1 MLKIRLRRM
10 GKKHQPFYRVVV
22 SESRA
27 VPSAPALEE
36 LGWFNPQPDPPK
48 VTLELD
54 RLEYWVGKGAQM
66 SPTVKKLIG
75 HQAAAA
81 KAAVA
86 APAAPAK
93 AKRPA
98 KPAAEAAPAVPA
110 EVEAVPAAVVEATP
124 EAVGADGAA
133 G

>member
-27 VPSAPALEE
+27 VPTAPALEE
-36 LGWFNPQPDPPK
+36 LGWFDPQPDPPR
-48 VTLELD
+48 VALELD
-54 RLEYWVGKGAQM
+54 RLEHWVGKGAQL
-66 SPTVKKLIG
+66 SPTVKKLLG
-75 HQAAAA
+75 HNADAA

-86 APAAPAK
+86 APVAAPAK
-93 AKRPA
+93 PKRA
-98 KPAAEAAPAVPA
+98 EKPAAEPEPAPVPVAEAAP
-110 EVEAVPAAVVEATP
+110 EAAS
-124 EAVGADGAA
+124 ADGAA